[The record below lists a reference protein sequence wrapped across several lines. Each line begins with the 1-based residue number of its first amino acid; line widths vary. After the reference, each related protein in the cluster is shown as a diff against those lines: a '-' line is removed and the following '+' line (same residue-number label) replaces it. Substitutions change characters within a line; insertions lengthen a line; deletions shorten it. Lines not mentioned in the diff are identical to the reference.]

1 MHSAIAHHPLTDAQP
16 VPEEQLPPPSQLP
29 LVYMLSMMSYGM
41 EYPFGQLGSAVLP
54 VPPSDFLC
62 TSNLLTG
69 GRCEEQR
76 RPWLCVSTAQE

>member
-41 EYPFGQLGSAVLP
+41 EYPFGQLGSAALP
-54 VPPSDFLC
+54 VSPPTPLC
-62 TSNLLTG
+62 APSLLTG
-69 GRCEEQR
+69 G
-76 RPWLCVSTAQE
+76 VG